1 MHKNQLQELAQ
12 RSGYNLP
19 SYACI
24 REGPDHAPKFKA
36 TATFNGETFD
46 SPGYF
51 SSLRQAEHAAAEVA
65 LRVMSERSPSQCIA
79 KILDESGVCKNLL
92 QETAQRAGV
101 PLPGYNTVRSGPG
114 HLPVFTCT
122 VEVAGLQFTGEP
134 SRTKKQAEKNAALAA
149 WTALKR
155 YAGRNYTAPIE
166 DLDVT
171 DEQEQTAIAR
181 ALSNAYNANA
191 IKSSPA
197 VLAPGM
203 DLAALAGFYVP
214 NGCPA
219 PKGMASAPL
228 YARNR
233 TSACPLQGGAPLQ
246 AGAPLYV
253 PRHVGAGMAGVRIRE
268 VTVREMSA
276 EQQHMLVPE
285 DSVLSNSMMNNYGA
299 MMLSQQMGQFPRMTQ
314 SSPMVDPAPTAAGAA
329 GAPAYVRRTAPAAS
343 AGAADAGGVGGIGA
357 GRYVGASVPN
367 FPTQQLLSQTIPSQP
382 GLGLPPSDQHAL
394 PAGVT
399 GAGGQSHRPS
409 SLSYKPGMA
418 YQPRTLRPIG
428 QGLSPANILPD
439 SITGSDGDDGM
450 DALGLGISVGG
461 EGASWSR
468 ARTLGSPADILRS
481 PAVEVPG
488 SSMWTPEIAGSSRS
502 SPFWPTSVGSASSA
516 SASSLAQLGRS
527 ASSTSMRGG
536 ISGLGGIMRE
546 EASSLG
552 GVGEVAARQCRAE
565 LEEEDVSAAEAT
577 TRQMLSHLCL

>member
-155 YAGRNYTAPIE
+155 YAGRNYTAVIE

-181 ALSNAYNANA
+181 ALSNAYNASA

-233 TSACPLQGGAPLQ
+233 TSACPPQGATTLQ

-276 EQQHMLVPE
+276 EQHHMLVPE
-285 DSVLSNSMMNNYGA
+285 DSVMSNSMMNNYGA
-299 MMLSQQMGQFPRMTQ
+299 MMLSQQMAQFPRMTQ
-314 SSPMVDPAPTAAGAA
+314 SSPMVDPAPTAAAAA
-329 GAPAYVRRTAPAAS
+329 GAPAYVRRTAPAIGAA
-343 AGAADAGGVGGIGA
+343 AGAGGIGA
-357 GRYVGASVPN
+357 GRFVGASVPN
-367 FPTQQLLSQTIPSQP
+367 FPTQQLLSQAVPNLP

-394 PAGVT
+394 AAGVA
-399 GAGGQSHRPS
+399 GAGAQSHRPS
-409 SLSYKPGMA
+409 NLTYKPGAA

-428 QGLSPANILPD
+428 QGVSPASMLPD
-439 SITGSDGDDGM
+439 SITGSVGEDGLDG
-450 DALGLGISVGG
+450 LGLGISVGG
-461 EGASWSR
+461 EGESWAR
-468 ARTLGSPADILRS
+468 ARTLGSPAEILRS
-481 PAVEVPG
+481 PASNVEVPG
-488 SSMWTPEIAGSSRS
+488 SSMWTPRS
-502 SPFWPTSVGSASSA
+502 SPFWPSSAGSASAA
-516 SASSLAQLGRS
+516 SRALSRS
-527 ASSTSMRGG
+527 VSSTSMGRGA
-536 ISGLGGIMRE
+536 SALGGIVGE
-546 EASSLG
+546 EAGSLAGIG
-552 GVGEVAARQCRAE
+552 GEIAARQCRAE

-577 TRQMLSHLCL
+577 TRQMLNHLCL